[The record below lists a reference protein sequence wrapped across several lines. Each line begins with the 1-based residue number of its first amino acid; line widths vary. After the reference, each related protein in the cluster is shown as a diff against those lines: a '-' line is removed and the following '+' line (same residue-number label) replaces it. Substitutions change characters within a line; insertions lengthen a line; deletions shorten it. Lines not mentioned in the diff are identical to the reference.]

1 MPSRQNVSQPEI
13 DDCTEVLDVPADL
26 LALFDKHL
34 GPLPEPRRP
43 DEFTAPELA
52 RARHITLTRATVV
65 LRELLDAGRV
75 TRRHGIPS
83 NNYWYRF
90 VEYGEE
96 NAA

>member
-1 MPSRQNVSQPEI
+1 MPSRPSATQPEI
-13 DDCTEVLDVPADL
+13 DDSTEVLEVPPDI

-43 DEFTAPELA
+43 DEFTAPEMA

-75 TRRHGIPS
+75 TRRRGIPS

-90 VEYGEE
+90 VEHGE
-96 NAA
+96 